1 MVRRVLP
8 LKKEVNGMP
17 QVKIKAKYQVTI
29 PAKIRKELG
38 LEVGDFLEA
47 ELEKDRIVLK
57 PQLVMDRA
65 EAWKRFQAALR
76 QIQRQ
81 NKDLGEEEVMKDVL
95 EAIQE
100 VRQERHAQSRG

>member
-1 MVRRVLP
+1 M
-8 LKKEVNGMP
+8 KKEVNGMP

-65 EAWKRFQAALR
+65 EAWKRFQAVLR